1 MEQNYPEL
9 TRIGTFLS
17 AQGSLFFFSL
27 TYIVLRGEDM
37 KVKDK
42 EEVLRV
48 FSLHIRQ
55 ILERA
60 DPDFTRLQ
68 EIRLRAG
75 RPLVLVEGGQE
86 AFLTGD
92 GERTRDFRRAWVV
105 TAQELR
111 GNHGVCGEIFP
122 LRL

>member
-1 MEQNYPEL
+1 
-9 TRIGTFLS
+9 
-17 AQGSLFFFSL
+17 
-27 TYIVLRGEDM
+27 M

-75 RPLVLVEGGQE
+75 RPLVFVEGGQE

-111 GNHGVCGEIFP
+111 ETMEFVGEIFS